1 MDSLLRELKKTSIGE
16 FVLLVG
22 LSGLLFICPLYFGTN
37 FGQNSVDLVPL
48 NIIVWFSSANWPLSI
63 ASILAGV
70 LLALALV
77 LYPNRLK
84 SERKSVVQVSP
95 WILLLLALIPSAFVT
110 TERYF
115 LLQYISHLLL
125 ALSVSVGV
133 WMVVNN
139 RPQFRPLFIG
149 AILCGG
155 LKSVYNGFYQ
165 YFVKFRETLDYI
177 EANPDTVNAAMLGR
191 AKQILLF
198 ADFVISNSYAAHL
211 ILITGVCAYVMYSQ
225 INKRYESPKQ
235 VIILSA
241 IATLPFLVCLSLTKS
256 RAGISA
262 ATFTLA
268 LMLCLKLKGQK
279 RLVVSFS
286 LCLLG
291 ILLLYIFRTVPSL
304 VIRLEYLR
312 VGWEMLCANPWGMG
326 MGEYRNA
333 YLHYKTP
340 GFEGVVLPHSVSVAI
355 ISQCG
360 VPGLLACLAIL
371 YSFIKMGKDY
381 LCSSK
386 PLNFF
391 IYGGVLAW
399 LIHAQ
404 ADFNFFIPGTV
415 MTVGA
420 LLALLEHPK
429 IEENKNLAK
438 NRALMMNLFL
448 FAVACTAFYQVKEL
462 YSQYRF
468 SVLHDKFFG
477 SGLVDYRFVNKKSYS
492 LDNCQYCFEPIL
504 EDGDGVCIH
513 CGVSGD
519 PLFYSA
525 SEIMSDA
532 TALSGLMPLRADL
545 WKMTHQ
551 KLMTMYFSG
560 KAKIDAGVKL
570 DRVQNTQYLVD
581 AERALENLLLIEPNF
596 GRNYLDLALVKIHL
610 KKSYKDI
617 LSLLNRAV
625 ELSPDLRQAHDLR
638 IYLYRQ
644 YGKLYSSDEDLFMN
658 NLSSQVSMLTIGLA
672 PLRMKLRTQSKVTD
686 QELATLQN
694 IDKKYQVLFNLTR
707 GLKNKQSLSLQ
718 LEALETII
726 NELKEGKK

>member
-1 MDSLLRELKKTSIGE
+1 MESLIQELKKTSIGE

-22 LSGLLFICPLYFGTN
+22 LSSLLFICPLYFGTN

-63 ASILAGV
+63 ASIFAGA

-77 LYPNRLK
+77 LYPNRLR
-84 SERKSVVQVSP
+84 SERLSIAQISP
-95 WILLLLALIPSAFVT
+95 WGLLLLALIPSAFVT
-110 TERYF
+110 TEKYF
-115 LLQYISHLLL
+115 LLQFISHLLL
-125 ALSVSVGV
+125 ALSVGLSV
-133 WMVVNN
+133 WMVVNH
-139 RPQFRPLFIG
+139 RPQFRPLLIG

-155 LKSVYNGFYQ
+155 LRSVYNGFYQ
-165 YFVKFRETLDYI
+165 YFVKFGETLDYI
-177 EANPDTVNAAMLGR
+177 EANPDTVNSALLGR
-191 AKQILLF
+191 AKQTLLF

-211 ILITGVCAYVMYSQ
+211 ILITGVCAYFMYAQ
-225 INKRYESPKQ
+225 FKKRYDSHKQ
-235 VIILSA
+235 VLILSA
-241 IATLPFLVCLSLTKS
+241 VGTVPFLVCLALTKS

-262 ATFTLA
+262 AMFTLA
-268 LMLCLKLKGQK
+268 LMLCLRLKGRQ
-279 RLVVSFS
+279 RLISSITV
-286 LCLLG
+286 CLTGL
-291 ILLLYIFRTVPSL
+291 LLLYVFRTVPSL

-312 VGWEMLCANPWGMG
+312 VGWEMLCAKPWGMG

-333 YLHYKTP
+333 YLLYKTP

-360 VPGLLACLAIL
+360 IPGLLACLLIL
-371 YSFIKMGKDY
+371 YSFIKMGKIY
-381 LCSSK
+381 LHTSK
-386 PLNFF
+386 PFNFF

-429 IEENKNLAK
+429 AEEQKNLPK
-438 NRALMMNLFL
+438 NLTLVVNLFM

-477 SGLVDYRFVNKKSYS
+477 SGLIDYRFVNKQSYS
-492 LDNCQYCFEPIL
+492 LDNCQYCFEPVL
-504 EDGDGVCIH
+504 EDGDGFCIH
-513 CGVSGD
+513 CGVLGD
-519 PLFYSA
+519 PLLYTA
-525 SEIMSDA
+525 SEIMDDA
-532 TALSGLMPLRADL
+532 TALVGLMSARADL

-560 KAKIDAGVKL
+560 KAKIDSGVKL
-570 DRVQNTQYLVD
+570 DLVQNTQYLVE
-581 AERALENLLLIEPNF
+581 AERALENLLLIESNF
-596 GRNYLDLALVKIHL
+596 GRNYVELALVKIHL

-617 LSLLNRAV
+617 SNLVNRAV

-644 YGKLYSSDEDLFMN
+644 YGKLYPDDEDLFMQG
-658 NLSSQVSMLTIGLA
+658 LSSQVSMLIIRLA
-672 PLRMKLRTQSKVTD
+672 PLRMKLRTQVDPTN
-686 QELATLQN
+686 QEIAMLQSVEKN
-694 IDKKYQVLFNLTR
+694 YQVLSNFTR

-718 LEALETII
+718 LEALERII